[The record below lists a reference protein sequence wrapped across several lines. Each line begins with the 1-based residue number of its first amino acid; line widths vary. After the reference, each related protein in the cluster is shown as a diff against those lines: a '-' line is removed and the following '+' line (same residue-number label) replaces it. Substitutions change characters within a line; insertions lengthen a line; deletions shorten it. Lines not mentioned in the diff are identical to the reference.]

1 MASLIQWVKTQ
12 KHNIG
17 KLCKKKK
24 NNLKNIVRMLKR
36 EIGNCHLFKNSF
48 VNRNSSKLLLL
59 SAYFKTCQMII
70 FIIRLFRNLV
80 NECLFWRTSFL
91 ARSNKAANIKCIF
104 AVSRPLLKQIEL
116 PILSVCNKSV
126 NCWLIACCHHAL
138 SLDGFFFLSLSF
150 SMDII
155 TYKLVPPSCCSGR
168 YHGEYLGPAWKLL
181 NEHKLT
187 IFEKNDKF

>member
-1 MASLIQWVKTQ
+1 MFQ
-12 KHNIG
+12 
-17 KLCKKKK
+17 
-24 NNLKNIVRMLKR
+24 
-36 EIGNCHLFKNSF
+36 
-48 VNRNSSKLLLL
+48 
-59 SAYFKTCQMII
+59 
-70 FIIRLFRNLV
+70 NLV
-80 NECLFWRTSFL
+80 NECLFWRSSFL
-91 ARSNKAANIKCIF
+91 ARGNKAANIKCIF

-116 PILSVCNKSV
+116 PILSVCNKSA

-138 SLDGFFFLSLSF
+138 SLDRFIFSSLSF

-187 IFEKNDKF
+187 NFGNTTNSKFCHIHDTFLKEIPAIKILEGTQNLQKAKPQKISPSKFHSSS